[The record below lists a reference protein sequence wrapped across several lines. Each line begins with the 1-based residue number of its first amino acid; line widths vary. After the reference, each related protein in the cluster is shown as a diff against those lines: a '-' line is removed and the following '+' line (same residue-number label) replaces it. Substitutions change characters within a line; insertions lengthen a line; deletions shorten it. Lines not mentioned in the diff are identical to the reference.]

1 MIEAKIGGIPGAA
14 ITIFVS
20 AATAEAGATALIMHS
35 VAETAAILK
44 IGLQH
49 IFLPSAQFGVRFG
62 ISDQS
67 Y

>member
-1 MIEAKIGGIPGAA
+1 MIDAKIGGIPGAA

-20 AATAEAGATALIMHS
+20 AATAEAGATALITHS
-35 VAETAAILK
+35 AAEIAAILK

-49 IFLPSAQFGVRFG
+49 IFFPSAQFGARLG